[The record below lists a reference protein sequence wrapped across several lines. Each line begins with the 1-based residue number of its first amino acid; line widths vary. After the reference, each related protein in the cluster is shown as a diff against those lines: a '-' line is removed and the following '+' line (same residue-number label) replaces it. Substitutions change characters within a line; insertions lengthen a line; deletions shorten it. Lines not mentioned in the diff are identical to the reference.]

1 MTICKICLC
10 DKLIFFATVKSYKY
24 YFCNKCQTL
33 QLLNHNIK
41 HTYNSNFDYITDS
54 LSIRRIKTN
63 SKSIL
68 NYIKKVVK
76 KHASLLDIGSGY
88 GYLLKEAQTKF
99 KYTLGIEPS
108 NNLYKY
114 SENILN
120 VTISNKSFERYYRL
134 NKSKKFDVITMVHV
148 IEHVKNPKQFLSM
161 AIKLL
166 NKDGVLYVETPN
178 LNSWLYRIEQKNY
191 TFLTPPEHLYIFSK
205 DSFRQI
211 LKNKLDAKIVKISTY
226 SYVEHAVKVIK
237 EILSKN
243 ILKRAKI
250 ERKPITFSNNDR
262 VIKQLI
268 YKIKKFAFY
277 VLLHKILGPIILP
290 LLKLGY
296 NGTFLRLYIKK
307 KR

>member
-1 MTICKICLC
+1 MAICKICLR

-33 QLLNHNIK
+33 QLLNHHIK
-41 HTYNSNFDYITDS
+41 YTYNSNFDYITDS
-54 LSIRRIKTN
+54 LSIRRIKSN

-68 NYIKKVVK
+68 NYIKKVARK
-76 KHASLLDIGSGY
+76 YTSLLDIGSGY

-114 SENILN
+114 SKNILN
-120 VTISNKSFERYYRL
+120 VNVSNNSFERFYRL
-134 NKSKKFDVITMVHV
+134 NKSKKFDVITMIHV
-148 IEHVKNPKQFLSM
+148 IEHVKNPRQFLSM

-166 NKDGVLYVETPN
+166 NKDGVLYIETPN
-178 LNSWLYRIEQKNY
+178 LNSCLFRVEQKNY
-191 TFLTPPEHLYIFSK
+191 TFLTPPEHLYILSK

-211 LKNKLDAKIVKISTY
+211 LKFKFDVKIVKISTY
-226 SYVEHAVKVIK
+226 SYVEHAVKIIK
-237 EILSKN
+237 EIVNKN
-243 ILKRAKI
+243 ILKKAKI
-250 ERKPITFSNNDR
+250 ERKTVTFFNNNR
-262 VIKQLI
+262 VVKQLVF
-268 YKIKKFAFY
+268 KVKKFVFY
-277 VLLHKILGPIILP
+277 LLLHKILGPIILP

>member
-1 MTICKICLC
+1 MK
-10 DKLIFFATVKSYKY
+10 VNV
-24 YFCNKCQTL
+24 NK
-33 QLLNHNIK
+33 N
-41 HTYNSNFDYITDS
+41 
-54 LSIRRIKTN
+54 
-63 SKSIL
+63 
-68 NYIKKVVK
+68 
-76 KHASLLDIGSGY
+76 
-88 GYLLKEAQTKF
+88 
-99 KYTLGIEPS
+99 
-108 NNLYKY
+108 
-114 SENILN
+114 
-120 VTISNKSFERYYRL
+120 SFEKFYRL

-148 IEHVKNPKQFLSM
+148 IEHVKNPKQFLSR